1 MAQRFEIVHDTR
13 GLADKHRMFS
23 LRKQIS
29 QLDDVADAYKHLVE
43 GFGGV
48 MDAVVKYLPDSPKE
62 LFDEPRRQLKTIRA
76 SVQPSLDK
84 KGIADTRDRFSN
96 AVEDYGKKLTGYVR
110 RQERE
115 TMEILDLLSSVADQF
130 AKRDKD
136 HGGRM
141 QSIARKLRLLTTGTD
156 LAEIK
161 WKLAQEVEQLE
172 KAMTAMTESNQAA
185 LTRLQES
192 LSQRAPSAPEP
203 SRTVAGPAVQR
214 RPGRQCMA
222 LFAVQSADRRASAI
236 IGAFREP
243 QDHFEPLSANEFG
256 LTKECSLMDM
266 IAVME
271 AVREQLH
278 EAGFDC
284 QAGVAERLRGEDSAE
299 FIRRAR
305 ESANVYAVKGY

>member
-1 MAQRFEIVHDTR
+1 
-13 GLADKHRMFS
+13 MFS

-29 QLDDVADAYKHLVE
+29 HLDNLSETYQHLLE
-43 GFGGV
+43 AWGA
-48 MDAVVKYLPDSPKE
+48 MMEAVVKHLPDAPKE
-62 LFDEPRRQLKTIRA
+62 LFEEPRRQLKTIRA
-76 SVQPSLDK
+76 GVQPALDK
-84 KGIADTRDRFSN
+84 PGITDTRDRFQD

-130 AKRDKD
+130 ARRDKD

-172 KAMTAMTESNQAA
+172 RAMQEMTAGNQAA
-185 LTRLQES
+185 LARLQDS
-192 LSQRAPSAPEP
+192 LAVRLPPAA
-203 SRTVAGPAVQR
+203 AGPQGPPVQR

-222 LFAVQSADRRASAI
+222 LFTLAADDHRAQSIVA
-236 IGAFREP
+236 GFREP
-243 QDHFEPLSANEFG
+243 HDHFECLGPGEYA

-266 IAVME
+266 ITVME
-271 AVREQLH
+271 AIREQLYA
-278 EAGFDC
+278 AGFDC
-284 QAGVAERLRGEDSAE
+284 QAGAAERLRGEESDE
-299 FIRRAR
+299 FVRRAR
-305 ESANVYAVKGY
+305 ESTHSLAVKGF

>member
-1 MAQRFEIVHDTR
+1 
-13 GLADKHRMFS
+13 MFS

-29 QLDDVADAYKHLVE
+29 QLDDIAETYKYLIE
-43 GFGGV
+43 GLGAM
-48 MDAVVKYLPDSPKE
+48 MDAVVKHLPDSPKE
-62 LFDEPRRQLKTIRA
+62 LLDEPRRQMKTIRA
-76 SVQPSLDK
+76 GVQPTLDK
-84 KGIADTRDRFSN
+84 RGIADTRDRFSG
-96 AVEDYGKKLTGYVR
+96 AVEDYGKKLNGYVR

-172 KAMTAMTESNQAA
+172 KAVAEMTESNQAA
-185 LTRLQES
+185 LARLQDS
-192 LSQRAPSAPEP
+192 LVERRAPVLAVSMSGASSKVQGP
-203 SRTVAGPAVQR
+203 SVQR

-222 LFAVQSADRRASAI
+222 LFIVQSADRRVSTI
-236 IGAFREP
+236 IAGFREP
-243 QDHFEPLSANEFG
+243 QDHFEGLSPNEFG

-284 QAGVAERLRGEDSAE
+284 QAGAAERLRGEESQD
-299 FIRRAR
+299 FVRRAR
-305 ESANVYAVKGY
+305 ESANAYAVKGH

>member
-1 MAQRFEIVHDTR
+1 
-13 GLADKHRMFS
+13 MFS

-29 QLDDVADAYKHLVE
+29 HLDDISETYKHLIE
-43 GFGGV
+43 GLGAV

-62 LFDEPRRQLKTIRA
+62 LFDEPRRHLKTIRA
-76 SVQPSLDK
+76 GVQSTLDK
-84 KGIADTRDRFSN
+84 EGITDTRDRFN
-96 AVEDYGKKLTGYVR
+96 GAVEDYGKKLTGYVR

-172 KAMTAMTESNQAA
+172 KAMEDVTRGNEAVLQ
-185 LTRLQES
+185 RLQES
-192 LSQRAPSAPEP
+192 LVDKRSPAPLLMDGDRP
-203 SRTVAGPAVQR
+203 VVQR
-214 RPGRQCMA
+214 RPGRQCLA
-222 LFAVQSADRRASAI
+222 IFAVEAADRRVSTI
-236 IGAFREP
+236 VGSFREA
-243 QDHFEPLSANEFG
+243 QDHFECLSPTEFA

-266 IAVME
+266 INVME
-271 AVREQLH
+271 AIREQLQK
-278 EAGFDC
+278 AGFEC
-284 QAGVAERLRGEDSAE
+284 QTGAAERLRGEEKEDLL
-299 FIRRAR
+299 RRAR
-305 ESANVYAVKGY
+305 ESANTLAGKGR

>member
-1 MAQRFEIVHDTR
+1 
-13 GLADKHRMFS
+13 MFS

-29 QLDDVADAYKHLVE
+29 HLDDISETYQHLIE
-43 GFGGV
+43 GLGAV

-62 LFDEPRRQLKTIRA
+62 LFDEPRRHLKTIRA
-76 SVQPSLDK
+76 GVQSTLDK
-84 KGIADTRDRFSN
+84 EGITDTRDRFN
-96 AVEDYGKKLTGYVR
+96 GAVEDYGKKLTGYVR

-172 KAMTAMTESNQAA
+172 KAMEDVTRGNEAVLQ
-185 LTRLQES
+185 RLQES
-192 LSQRAPSAPEP
+192 LVDKRSPAPLLMDGNRP
-203 SRTVAGPAVQR
+203 VVQR
-214 RPGRQCMA
+214 RPGRQC
-222 LFAVQSADRRASAI
+222 LAVFVVEAADRRVSTI
-236 IGAFREP
+236 VGSFREA
-243 QDHFEPLSANEFG
+243 QDHFECLSPTEFA

-266 IAVME
+266 INVME
-271 AVREQLH
+271 AIREQLQK
-278 EAGFDC
+278 AGFEC
-284 QAGVAERLRGEDSAE
+284 QTGAAERLRGEEKEDLL
-299 FIRRAR
+299 RRAR
-305 ESANVYAVKGY
+305 ESANTFAGKGR

>member
-1 MAQRFEIVHDTR
+1 
-13 GLADKHRMFS
+13 MFS

-29 QLDDVADAYKHLVE
+29 QLDDISETYKHLIE
-43 GFGGV
+43 GFGAV

-62 LFDEPRRQLKTIRA
+62 LFDEPRRQLKTVRA
-76 SVQPSLDK
+76 SVQTTLDK
-84 KGIADTRDRFSN
+84 NGIADTRDRFN
-96 AVEDYGKKLTGYVR
+96 GAVEDYGKKLTGYVR

-172 KAMTAMTESNQAA
+172 KAMEDVTRGNTEA
-185 LTRLQES
+185 LQRLQES
-192 LSQRAPSAPEP
+192 LVDKRTPAPLLMDGDRP
-203 SRTVAGPAVQR
+203 VVQR
-214 RPGRQCMA
+214 RPGRQC
-222 LFAVQSADRRASAI
+222 LAVFVVEAADRRVSTI
-236 IGAFREP
+236 IGSFREA
-243 QDHFEPLSANEFG
+243 QDHFECLSPTEFA

-266 IAVME
+266 INVME
-271 AVREQLH
+271 AIREQLYK
-278 EAGFDC
+278 AGFEC
-284 QAGVAERLRGEDSAE
+284 QTGTAERLRGEEKEDLL
-299 FIRRAR
+299 RRAR
-305 ESANVYAVKGY
+305 ESANTLAGKGR

>member
-1 MAQRFEIVHDTR
+1 
-13 GLADKHRMFS
+13 MFS

-29 QLDDVADAYKHLVE
+29 HLDDISETYQHLIE
-43 GFGGV
+43 GLGAV

-62 LFDEPRRQLKTIRA
+62 LFDEPRRHLKTIRA
-76 SVQPSLDK
+76 GVQSTLDK
-84 KGIADTRDRFSN
+84 EGITDTRDRFN
-96 AVEDYGKKLTGYVR
+96 GAVEDYGKKLTGYVR

-172 KAMTAMTESNQAA
+172 KAMEDVTRGNEAVLQ
-185 LTRLQES
+185 RLQES
-192 LSQRAPSAPEP
+192 LVDKRSPAPLLMDGNRP
-203 SRTVAGPAVQR
+203 VVQR
-214 RPGRQCMA
+214 RPGRQCLA
-222 LFAVQSADRRASAI
+222 IFAVEAADRRVSTI
-236 IGAFREP
+236 VGSFREA
-243 QDHFEPLSANEFG
+243 QDHFECLSPTEFA

-266 IAVME
+266 INVME
-271 AVREQLH
+271 AIREQLQK
-278 EAGFDC
+278 AGFEC
-284 QAGVAERLRGEDSAE
+284 QTGAAERLRGEEKEDLL
-299 FIRRAR
+299 RRAR
-305 ESANVYAVKGY
+305 ESANTLAGKGR

>member
-1 MAQRFEIVHDTR
+1 
-13 GLADKHRMFS
+13 MFS

-29 QLDDVADAYKHLVE
+29 HLDDISETYQHLIE
-43 GFGGV
+43 GLGAV

-62 LFDEPRRQLKTIRA
+62 LFDEPRRQLKTVRA
-76 SVQPSLDK
+76 GVQTTLDK
-84 KGIADTRDRFSN
+84 KGITDTRDRFN
-96 AVEDYGKKLTGYVR
+96 GAVEDYGKKLTGYVR

-172 KAMTAMTESNQAA
+172 KAMEDVTRGNEAVLQ
-185 LTRLQES
+185 RLQES
-192 LSQRAPSAPEP
+192 LVDKRTPAPLLMDGHRP
-203 SRTVAGPAVQR
+203 VVQR
-214 RPGRQCMA
+214 RPGRQC
-222 LFAVQSADRRASAI
+222 LAVFVVESADRRVSTI
-236 IGAFREP
+236 VGSFREA
-243 QDHFEPLSANEFG
+243 QDHFECLSPTEFA

-266 IAVME
+266 INVME
-271 AVREQLH
+271 AIREQLQK
-278 EAGFDC
+278 AGFDC
-284 QAGVAERLRGEDSAE
+284 QAGTAERLRGEEKEDLL
-299 FIRRAR
+299 RRAR
-305 ESANVYAVKGY
+305 ESSNTFAGKGR

>member
-1 MAQRFEIVHDTR
+1 
-13 GLADKHRMFS
+13 MFS

-29 QLDDVADAYKHLVE
+29 HLDDISESYLHLIE
-43 GFGGV
+43 GFGAV

-62 LFDEPRRQLKTIRA
+62 LFDEPRRHLKTIRA
-76 SVQPSLDK
+76 GVQTTLDK
-84 KGIADTRDRFSN
+84 EGITDTRDRFN
-96 AVEDYGKKLTGYVR
+96 GAVEDYGKKLTGYVR

-172 KAMTAMTESNQAA
+172 KAMEDVTRGNEAVLQ
-185 LTRLQES
+185 RLQES
-192 LSQRAPSAPEP
+192 LVDKRSPAPLLMDGNRP
-203 SRTVAGPAVQR
+203 VVQR
-214 RPGRQCMA
+214 RPGRQC
-222 LFAVQSADRRASAI
+222 LAVFVVEAADRRVSTI
-236 IGAFREP
+236 VGSFREA
-243 QDHFEPLSANEFG
+243 QDHFECLSPTEFA

-266 IAVME
+266 INVME
-271 AVREQLH
+271 AIREQLQK
-278 EAGFDC
+278 AGFEC
-284 QAGVAERLRGEDSAE
+284 QTGAAERLRGEEKEDLL
-299 FIRRAR
+299 RRAR
-305 ESANVYAVKGY
+305 ESANTLAGKGR

>member
-1 MAQRFEIVHDTR
+1 
-13 GLADKHRMFS
+13 MFS

-29 QLDDVADAYKHLVE
+29 QLDDISETYKHLME
-43 GFGGV
+43 AFGSV
-48 MDAVVKYLPDSPKE
+48 MESVVKYLPDSPKE
-62 LFDEPRRQLKTIRA
+62 LLDEPRRQLKTIRA
-76 SVQPSLDK
+76 GVQPTLDK
-84 KGIADTRDRFSN
+84 SGITDSRDRFSG

-172 KAMTAMTESNQAA
+172 KAMEDITHGNAA
-185 LTRLQES
+185 VLQRLQES
-192 LSQRAPSAPEP
+192 LVDR
-203 SRTVAGPAVQR
+203 RPATTAILDTANGNRPVVQR

-222 LFAVQSADRRASAI
+222 VFAVEQADRRVGNLISS
-236 IGAFREP
+236 FREA
-243 QDHFEPLSANEFG
+243 QDHFECLSPTEFG
-256 LTKECSLMDM
+256 LTKECSLPDM
-266 IAVME
+266 IMVME

-278 EAGFDC
+278 RAGFEC
-284 QAGVAERLRGEDSAE
+284 QAGAAERLRGEDSADL
-299 FIRRAR
+299 IRRAR
-305 ESANVYAVKGY
+305 ESSNSFAGKGR

>member
-1 MAQRFEIVHDTR
+1 
-13 GLADKHRMFS
+13 MFS

-29 QLDDVADAYKHLVE
+29 HLDDISETYQHLIE
-43 GFGGV
+43 GLGAV

-62 LFDEPRRQLKTIRA
+62 LFDEPRRHLKTIRA
-76 SVQPSLDK
+76 GVQSTLDK
-84 KGIADTRDRFSN
+84 EGITDTRDRFN
-96 AVEDYGKKLTGYVR
+96 GAVEDYGKKLTGYVR

-172 KAMTAMTESNQAA
+172 KAMEDVTRGNEAVLQ
-185 LTRLQES
+185 RLQES
-192 LSQRAPSAPEP
+192 LVDKRSPAPLLMDGDRP
-203 SRTVAGPAVQR
+203 VVQR
-214 RPGRQCMA
+214 RPGRQCLA
-222 LFAVQSADRRASAI
+222 IFAVEAADRRVSTI
-236 IGAFREP
+236 VGSFREA
-243 QDHFEPLSANEFG
+243 QDHFECLSPTEFA

-266 IAVME
+266 INVME
-271 AVREQLH
+271 AIREQLQK
-278 EAGFDC
+278 AGFEC
-284 QAGVAERLRGEDSAE
+284 QTGAAERLRGEEKEDLL
-299 FIRRAR
+299 RRAR
-305 ESANVYAVKGY
+305 ESANTLAGKGR

>member
-1 MAQRFEIVHDTR
+1 
-13 GLADKHRMFS
+13 MFS

-29 QLDDVADAYKHLVE
+29 HLDDISETYKHLIE
-43 GFGGV
+43 GLGAV

-76 SVQPSLDK
+76 GVQSTLDK
-84 KGIADTRDRFSN
+84 EGITDTRDRFN
-96 AVEDYGKKLTGYVR
+96 GAVEDYGKKLTGYVR

-172 KAMTAMTESNQAA
+172 KAMEDVTRGNEAVLQ
-185 LTRLQES
+185 RLQES
-192 LSQRAPSAPEP
+192 LVDKRSPAPLLMDGNRP
-203 SRTVAGPAVQR
+203 VVQR
-214 RPGRQCMA
+214 RPGRQC
-222 LFAVQSADRRASAI
+222 LAVFVVEAADRRVSTI
-236 IGAFREP
+236 VGSFREA
-243 QDHFEPLSANEFG
+243 QDHFECLSPTEFA

-266 IAVME
+266 INVME
-271 AVREQLH
+271 AIREQLQK
-278 EAGFDC
+278 AGFEC
-284 QAGVAERLRGEDSAE
+284 QTGAAERLRGEEKEDLL
-299 FIRRAR
+299 RRAR
-305 ESANVYAVKGY
+305 ESANTLAGKGR